1 MIHYGHF
8 LSAPALSWDAKLNM
22 TNVELKLISD
32 PGMYFLFGKVMRSTI
47 FYLCKR
53 CSNANNKKLKS
64 YNPKQESN

>member
-1 MIHYGHF
+1 MIDYGHF
-8 LSAPALSWDAKLNM
+8 LSAPAVIWDAKLNM
-22 TNVELKLISD
+22 KNVELKLISD

-64 YNPKQESN
+64 YDPKQESN

>member
-8 LSAPALSWDAKLNM
+8 LSAPAVIWDAKLNM
-22 TNVELKLISD
+22 KNVELKLISD
-32 PGMYFLFGKVMRSTI
+32 PGMCFLFGKVMRSTI

-64 YNPKQESN
+64 YDPKQESN